1 MNLTGLNIS
10 TTLVLNRKWTYSWRV
25 LTFAS
30 VFLCVFLVIGVANGL
45 LFIKYRK
52 RTIKLRD
59 VLLLVIY
66 IEMTNICSFLSMVL
80 LLFEHASQYS
90 DLVRS
95 FSFPFLINCF
105 CLTQVIILRLT
116 RLQVRPIQYNGIKCV
131 ILSTC
136 VMLLMTSTLQILKSM
151 YSFSMDLIIL
161 SDVSF
166 ICYALYHMLCFI
178 FGSPKLFKYTQELR
192 NVKREI
198 SMHTL
203 SKRNYSSREPS
214 MRRVKAPRLRHCG
227 NVVKLV
233 SDSESS
239 ECLTEHTKSS
249 TVECNICRHVS
260 PHSLVS
266 KSSTCNFTKYDGRHD
281 KVKRKSD
288 TNLFYE
294 SNEEIFTLKIRM
306 DCEGKVN
313 RRRGHRSMSFPRE
326 GSDITPLTLKIPRSC
341 CNLHKSDTL
350 TVNDHTLFKS
360 NVSPASSNSS
370 GTTRTSKKHLGS
382 GYVADS
388 EIVSVNSDCSDRS
401 QQTEVQSPFAT
412 TLPNSLSFLSF
423 YRVQQGCLLYRLLYI
438 CYTLTLILGISSM
451 VKIWHF
457 YSFWRLQVEKDTHKK
472 LTIRCFD
479 RYFFK

>member
-10 TTLVLNRKWTYSWRV
+10 TDLVLDAKWSYSWKI

-30 VFLCVFLVIGVANGL
+30 VFLCIFIVIGVLNGL
-45 LFIKYRK
+45 LFVHYRK

-59 VLLLVIY
+59 VFLLVTYTEI
-66 IEMTNICSFLSMVL
+66 TNISSFLSMAL

-116 RLQVRPIQYNGIKCV
+116 RLHVRPIQYNGIKCV
-131 ILSTC
+131 LFSTC
-136 VMLLMTSTLQILKSM
+136 GMLLITSTLQILKSM
-151 YSFSMDLIIL
+151 NSFDMDLLII

-166 ICYALYHMLCFI
+166 MCYALYHMLCFI
-178 FGSPKLFKYTQELR
+178 CGAPKLFKYTQELR

-227 NVVKLV
+227 NLVKLV

-249 TVECNICRHVS
+249 TVECNTCRHVS
-260 PHSLVS
+260 PHRLVS
-266 KSSTCNFTKYDGRHD
+266 KSPACNFTKRD

-294 SNEEIFTLKIRM
+294 SNEEIFSLKIRM
-306 DCEGKVN
+306 DSEGKAD
-313 RRRGHRSMSFPRE
+313 RTSGHRSMSFPRE
-326 GSDITPLTLKIPRSC
+326 GSDLTPLTLKIPRSC

-350 TVNDHTLFKS
+350 TVNDHTAFKN

-370 GTTRTSKKHLGS
+370 GITRTSRRNLGS

-388 EIVSVNSDCSDRS
+388 EIISVNSEGSDKS
-401 QQTEVQSPFAT
+401 QQPEVQSPFAT

-423 YRVQQGCLLYRLLYI
+423 YRVQQGCLLHRLLCI
-438 CYTLTLILGISSM
+438 CYTLTLILGISSLI
-451 VKIWHF
+451 KIWHV
-457 YSFWRLQVEKDTHKK
+457 YSFWRLQEEKDIHNQ

-479 RYFFK
+479 R